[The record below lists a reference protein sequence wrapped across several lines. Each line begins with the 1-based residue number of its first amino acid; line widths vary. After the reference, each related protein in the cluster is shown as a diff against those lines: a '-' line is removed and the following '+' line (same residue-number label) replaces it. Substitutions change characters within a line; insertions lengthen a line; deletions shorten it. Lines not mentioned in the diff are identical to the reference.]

1 MAKAL
6 RILVGILLSV
16 VLLGLVFGY
25 GSSGLFV
32 FLYTLKL
39 DLQHVGLL
47 RTFEY
52 ARYYWTDNAVRWR
65 LIASWAIAGTIVLM
79 PVLGI
84 LVLLVRKL
92 LAGEKLFGDAKW
104 ATAEEVQQA
113 GLLGAKGII
122 VGKYKGRYLTF
133 DGQQFVLLYAPT
145 RSGKGVGVVVPNC
158 LNWPDSLVALDIKPE
173 LWRLASGFR
182 RKHGHECYQF
192 SPLSANTHRW
202 NPLFYISSDRNKR
215 ITDIQQIANML
226 VPDRPGVD
234 PIWTATPRKLFL
246 GVVLY
251 MLETPGVPVTL
262 GELLRQLSTAEDTA
276 SYFARV
282 INEREGTDQ
291 SLSFHCTQALI
302 SFIGIESEKTRSG
315 VKESL
320 TSTLELWAN
329 PTVDAATSE
338 NDFDLRDLRKRRM
351 SVFLSLRP
359 AQLEVLAPVI
369 NLFYQQVFN
378 LNTDQMPEEN
388 PDLKYQVL
396 FVNDEWPA
404 IGKISIVAKANA
416 YIAGF
421 NLRLLTIC
429 QSPAQ
434 IRSVYGAEDAE
445 SFFDN
450 HALEILFRPKNKKIA
465 KEISEALGMK
475 TVDVT
480 SQSRPHMGGKG
491 GSNNT
496 SQQGRALVL
505 AQDLRKLGKKHQIIM
520 YEEMDN
526 PLWCDKI
533 VYHKDAN
540 FKWRVLPQAS
550 VPLLDLSG
558 VQARQDELK
567 ARFGGIPVDAQDE
580 EIVEGNAAEFV
591 DVTADNLDVVA
602 AAPHTI
608 NLSDLEFPA
617 ELTERLP
624 ETVASEDEVD
634 ALVQLFLSVADTD
647 TEAA

>member
-6 RILVGILLSV
+6 RILAGI
-16 VLLGLVFGY
+16 VLTALFMGLIFGY
-25 GSSGLFV
+25 LSSALFV
-32 FLYTLKL
+32 LLYTLKF
-39 DLQHVGLL
+39 DVHQVGLL
-47 RTFEY
+47 RTFEF
-52 ARYYWTDNAVRWR
+52 ARYYWTENAVKWR
-65 LIASWAIAGTIVLM
+65 LIVSWAIAGLIVVM
-79 PVLGI
+79 PIVGMI
-84 LVLLVRKL
+84 ALVIRKM

-104 ATAEEVQQA
+104 ATPEEVQQS
-113 GLLGAKGII
+113 GLLGERGII

-158 LNWPDSLVALDIKPE
+158 LNWPDSLVVLDIKPE
-173 LWRLASGFR
+173 LWRIASGFR

-192 SPLSANTHRW
+192 SPLSPNTHRW
-202 NPLFYISSDRNKR
+202 NPLHYISDDKNRR

-282 INEREGTDQ
+282 INEREGSDNE
-291 SLSFHCTQALI
+291 LSFACTQALI

-329 PTVDAATSE
+329 PTIDAATSG

-351 SVFLSLRP
+351 GVFLSLKP
-359 AQLEVLAPVI
+359 AQLEMLAPVI

-388 PDLKYQVL
+388 PELKYQVL
-396 FVNDEWPA
+396 FVNDEFPA

-434 IRSVYGAEDAE
+434 IRSVYGADDAE

-450 HALEILFRPKNKKIA
+450 HALEIVFRPKNKKIA
-465 KEISEALGMK
+465 KEISDNLGTK
-475 TVDVT
+475 TIDVT
-480 SQSRPHMGGKG
+480 SKSRPHLGGKG
-491 GSNNT
+491 GSNT
-496 SQQGRALVL
+496 SSQQGRALML
-505 AQDLRKLGKKHQIIM
+505 AQELRKLGTKHQIIFH
-520 YEEMDN
+520 EEMDN
-526 PLWCDKI
+526 PLWCDK
-533 VYHKDAN
+533 VRYYKDRN
-540 FKWRVLPQAS
+540 FKSRLLPAAA
-550 VPLLDLSG
+550 VPVLDLSG
-558 VQARQDELK
+558 VQARQDELQAQYK
-567 ARFGGIPVDAQDE
+567 ALRE
-580 EIVEGNAAEFV
+580 EQEAAEAAANAEASEPEYV
-591 DVTADNLDVVA
+591 EVTLDNLDKIMA
-602 AAPHTI
+602 ESHTI
-608 NLSDLEFPA
+608 SLNDLELPE
-617 ELTERLP
+617 ELREQLP
-624 ETVASEDEVD
+624 ETIASEEEVD
-634 ALVQLFLSVADTD
+634 ELVNLFLA
-647 TEAA
+647 EAEA